1 VAAAAPAEVSAA
13 STEVAGATATEVAV
27 AGDVAAAATEM
38 VAAIGVNAMK
48 TATVF
53 MLEMMSVV
61 AVVAIRIAII
71 EEAVASPIA
80 VGVRSIETVIVTV
93 KAIRSPH
100 P

>member
-1 VAAAAPAEVSAA
+1 
-13 STEVAGATATEVAV
+13 
-27 AGDVAAAATEM
+27 
-38 VAAIGVNAMK
+38 
-48 TATVF
+48 

-61 AVVAIRIAII
+61 TVVAIRIAII
-71 EEAVASPIA
+71 EEAVAPPIA